1 MKAGDRFEVE
11 SAGTQPGTIREEAIK
26 VMQGLGIDISTHRSK
41 HVDEFEGQPFHH
53 VNCLR

>member
-1 MKAGDRFEVE
+1 
-11 SAGTQPGTIREEAIK
+11 
-26 VMQGLGIDISTHRSK
+26 MQGLGIDISTHRSK